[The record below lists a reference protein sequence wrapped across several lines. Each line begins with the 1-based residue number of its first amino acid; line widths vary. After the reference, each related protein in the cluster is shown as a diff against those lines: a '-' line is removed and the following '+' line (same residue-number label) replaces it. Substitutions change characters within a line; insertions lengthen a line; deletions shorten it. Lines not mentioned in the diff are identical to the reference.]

1 MCVFCVG
8 VVSLCFMVKET
19 YTHIMC
25 THWCHEDG
33 LYTSLNPLRNNPL
46 VEGVNTVESVNT
58 EATTA
63 TLAHVGRR
71 LIKTVAVECNV
82 NTHSKMLCN
91 VLSLTLHN
99 YTEGRPVAR
108 KAKNVNEHFNYP

>member
-8 VVSLCFMVKET
+8 VYVSWSRKPTHTLCA
-19 YTHIMC
+19 HIGAM
-25 THWCHEDG
+25 
-33 LYTSLNPLRNNPL
+33 SLNPLRNNPL
-46 VEGVNTVESVNT
+46 VEGVNT

-71 LIKTVAVECNV
+71 LIKTVGNV